1 MSTITKEWLQRK
13 ITEFK
18 SWREDIPFGLDE
30 DDHNMLIALEIALA
44 SLEAEP
50 VAWMHTNNPIG
61 IPAITRSKDV
71 ADSWRSK
78 GWNVLPLY
86 SLTRSINLC
95 H

>member
-13 ITEFK
+13 IKEFK
-18 SWREDIPFGLDE
+18 SWSEDIPFGLDE
-30 DDHNMLIALEIALA
+30 DVHNMLAALEIALA

-50 VAWMHTNNPIG
+50 VAWMYANNGIG

>member
-13 ITEFK
+13 ITKFK

-30 DDHNMLIALEIALA
+30 DDHNMLIALA

-50 VAWMHTNNPIG
+50 VAWMHVNNGIG

-78 GWNVLPLY
+78 GWNVMPLY
-86 SLTRSINLC
+86 SLTHSINLC